1 MLKARWKQIGR
12 GRFIGPKEEKVL
24 MHDLLDALVLN
35 YQQNGRRYTMPSE
48 TVVYPGHGPATKIG
62 YERRTNPFVPGE

>member
-48 TVVYPGHGPATKIG
+48 TPSADGNLPHVKGLGEKRSQV
-62 YERRTNPFVPGE
+62 RR